1 MGWIK
6 QDIFYAL
13 RFLGKRWGVSSVA
26 IVVMALGISL
36 AASMYAIIEGV
47 VLTGPDYEELDEI
60 LYLQTTIPLSQ
71 FNQAVRIHDYLD
83 WREQQTVFEEMG
95 AYSGRSVNL
104 SGDDNRAETFPAA
117 RLTASTFRLL
127 GEQALLGRVFTDEE
141 DLQENLDL
149 VILGYH
155 VWVNRYGRDPAIL
168 GQTIRVSARPT
179 TVIGVMPEGFRFPER
194 HDMWLPLGV
203 DPGVIERGEGPGF
216 AVLGRLAD
224 GSTEADARTQ
234 LTGIATRLEQQ
245 YPEANEDIVPVV
257 EPWMDVAFVDDETRG
272 ILYTMFAAVIGVL
285 LIACANVANLLFGIT
300 IARGKELAIR
310 TAMGAARN
318 RVFRQILAETLV
330 LAAAGAALG
339 VILSK
344 FSLDLFE
351 RVVAPLAPPPWM
363 VFELSSGVLLFTVA
377 ITFFAAIVA
386 GFLPAI
392 QATRGDVH
400 GLLQDQSRGSSS
412 RSVSRWSAGLV
423 VVEVALSC
431 ALLIAAGLTTR
442 STIEV
447 NESDF
452 GIDRSGIFTARL
464 SFPAEVYPDSTARL
478 QITEQL
484 RTELEQLPGVRE
496 VALSSNLPVMGT
508 SLRFYGVSD
517 REYANDG
524 EYSFGGYTFVTPSFF
539 DVLRVPLASGRF
551 LNESDALGTQ
561 RVVMVDERFAD
572 RNWPGQDPLGKQV
585 RLGRS
590 DSENPWLTVVGVVRT
605 FEMLQPL
612 NFLANPPEGM
622 FVPIAQQPVGGVSL
636 MLRAAGPPLSVAA
649 PVRDL
654 VARLNPDIPVSNV
667 NTLEQRIDD
676 ASMDIRILGGMFATF
691 GVVALILASMGLYA
705 VMAFAVGRRTS
716 EVGIRMALGA
726 DAGRIIR
733 LILRQGAAPVV
744 LGLVAGLL
752 LAIPLGRALTSFLYN
767 VSLLDPLTLAGI
779 PALLVIV
786 SAAALLVPANRASR
800 IAPVQAL
807 REE

>member
-1 MGWIK
+1 M
-6 QDIFYAL
+6 
-13 RFLGKRWGVSSVA
+13 
-26 IVVMALGISL
+26 
-36 AASMYAIIEGV
+36 
-47 VLTGPDYEELDEI
+47 
-60 LYLQTTIPLSQ
+60 TTEP
-71 FNQAVRIHDYLD
+71 R
-83 WREQQTVFEEMG
+83 R
-95 AYSGRSVNL
+95 
-104 SGDDNRAETFPAA
+104 FPAA

-141 DLQENLDL
+141 DLQENMDL
-149 VILGYH
+149 VTLAYH
-155 VWVNRYGRDPAIL
+155 VWVNRYGRDPAII
-168 GQTIRVSARPT
+168 GQTIRASARPT

-194 HDMWLPLGV
+194 SDMWLPLNV
-203 DPGVIERGEGPGF
+203 DPGVVERGEGPGF
-216 AVLGRLAD
+216 GCLAGSRD
-224 GSTEADARTQ
+224 ASTEVDARTQ
-234 LTGIATRLEQQ
+234 LTAIATRLEQQ

-300 IARGKELAIR
+300 ITRGKELAIR

-330 LAAAGAALG
+330 LATAGAALG

-363 VFELSSGVLLFTVA
+363 VFELSSGVLLFTVG

-452 GIDRSGIFTARL
+452 GIDRTGIFTARL
-464 SFPAEVYPDSTARL
+464 SFPTEVYPDSTARL

-484 RTELEQLPGVRE
+484 RTDLEQLPGVRE

-539 DVLRVPLASGRF
+539 DVLRVPLVSGRF
-551 LNESDALGTQ
+551 LDEGDALGNQ

-590 DSENPWLTVVGVVRT
+590 DSENSWLTVVGVVRT

-622 FVPIAQQPVGGVSL
+622 FVPIAQQPVGGVSV
-636 MLRAAGPPLSVAA
+636 MLRAAGPPS
-649 PVRDL
+649 
-654 VARLNPDIPVSNV
+654 
-667 NTLEQRIDD
+667 QW
-676 ASMDIRILGGMFATF
+676 
-691 GVVALILASMGLYA
+691 
-705 VMAFAVGRRTS
+705 
-716 EVGIRMALGA
+716 
-726 DAGRIIR
+726 
-733 LILRQGAAPVV
+733 
-744 LGLVAGLL
+744 
-752 LAIPLGRALTSFLYN
+752 
-767 VSLLDPLTLAGI
+767 
-779 PALLVIV
+779 
-786 SAAALLVPANRASR
+786 LVPYGISSPVWMPTSPSTTSTPLSSASTTPAWISGSSAECSPPSASSPSSWR
-800 IAPVQAL
+800 PWASTPSWRSLWGGGHPRWAFGWRSVRTPGASFA
-807 REE
+807 